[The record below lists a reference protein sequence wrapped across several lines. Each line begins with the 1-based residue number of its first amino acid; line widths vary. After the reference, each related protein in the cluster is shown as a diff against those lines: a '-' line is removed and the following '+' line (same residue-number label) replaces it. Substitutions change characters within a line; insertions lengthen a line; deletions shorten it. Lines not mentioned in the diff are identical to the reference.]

1 MTMKRLIKPMLMLAV
16 MLTMGGMAYAQV
28 TCSITSTGGAIG
40 ATAALQGPSAN
51 SSNVEHTAPISAG
64 PTAIPDQGPGSGRVR
79 VSCANG
85 AAATNPGVVVLT
97 VSLGVPITNSQTHP
111 TTGAGIRL
119 IQGTGD
125 FVTCTA
131 APAYVGTCGPA
142 TANAGNVGIN
152 SINNAAGTIVI
163 GLGTPGATVG
173 AGATPPVVPNAGIA
187 FTPNTTSTF
196 EIAGILVSTNGKSG
210 ATTASL
216 TSSGGVNIAAGGT
229 CTAGPGPCTNVI
241 TNTQAGLVD
250 PTVPTGTLPGP
261 VLAVTNLG
269 TTPLGGGAAVLNSAG
284 GAVKSNFT
292 IKIQENYADLFKEAT
307 QYNAGAVF
315 PASNSSDVQVNVALN
330 NIPAGFTIAGCSA
343 VLTDVSGANVTSG
356 TPSVSATNFT
366 AASPIL
372 TVNFNAPVDP
382 DAVDVLWVV
391 CTNIAAGSA
400 TLPLPSTPITAQVFL
415 GPTGLALSGGATGT
429 VLTGLTTGQIP
440 RFQSALVPTTAITVV
455 VFPPSNTTLLVNF
468 AFVGPGYNTGIA
480 VANTTV
486 DPYGP
491 AGGGAAPSS
500 GTVNFLLVK
509 NDGTTKTYTTTTGSP
524 GSGLTGAG
532 VVASGST
539 YVVNLSE
546 ILSAAAFGTSFT
558 GYVFI
563 TANFTNAHG
572 AATIYTTSN
581 GAAALSSPVVVLPAV
596 SSAAPRPSPDAGA
609 GLGQ

>member
-1 MTMKRLIKPMLMLAV
+1 MLMLAI

-28 TCSITSTGGAIG
+28 TCSISSTGNAI
-40 ATAALQGPSAN
+40 APAEALQGPSAN
-51 SSNVEHTAPISAG
+51 ASNVEHTAPIGAG
-64 PTAIPDQGPGSGRVR
+64 PTAIPNQGGGSGRIR
-79 VSCANG
+79 VTCANG

-111 TTGAGIRL
+111 TVAAGIRL
-119 IQGTGD
+119 IQGTGE
-125 FVTCTA
+125 FITCTPAAA
-131 APAYVGTCGPA
+131 APVGYVGTCNATNTGGPGA
-142 TANAGNVGIN
+142 NVGIN

-163 GLGTPGATVG
+163 GLGTPMATVG
-173 AGATPPVVPNAGIA
+173 SGGTAPVVPNAGID
-187 FTPNTTSTF
+187 FDPNTTSTF
-196 EIAGILVSTNGKSG
+196 EIAGVLVSTNGKSG

-216 TSSGGVNIAAGGT
+216 ISSGGVNVSPGGAT
-229 CTAGPGPCTNVI
+229 TTVI
-241 TNTQAGLVD
+241 TNAQAGLVD
-250 PTVPTGTLPGP
+250 PSVPTGTLPP
-261 VLAVTNLG
+261 AVLAVPNLG
-269 TTPLGGGAAVLNSAG
+269 TTALGGGAAVLNSAG

-292 IKIQENYADLFKEAT
+292 IKIQENYADLFKDST
-307 QYNAGAVF
+307 QYNGGAVF
-315 PASNSSDVQVNVALN
+315 PASTSSDVQVNVALN
-330 NIPAGFTIAGCSA
+330 NIPTGFTIAGCSA
-343 VLTDVSGANVTSG
+343 VLTDVSGANATSG

-382 DAVDVLWVV
+382 DNVDVLWVV
-391 CTNIAAGSA
+391 CTNVNAGSA
-400 TLPLPSTPITAQVFL
+400 SLPLPSTPVTAQVFL

-455 VFPPSNTTLLVNF
+455 VFPPSQTTLLVNF

-480 VANTTV
+480 IANTTV
-486 DPYGP
+486 DPFGT
-491 AGGGAAPSS
+491 ASGGAAPSS

-546 ILSAAAFGTSFT
+546 ILTAAAFGTSFT
-558 GYVFI
+558 GYVFV

-596 SSAAPRPSPDAGA
+596 SSAAPRPSPDSGA